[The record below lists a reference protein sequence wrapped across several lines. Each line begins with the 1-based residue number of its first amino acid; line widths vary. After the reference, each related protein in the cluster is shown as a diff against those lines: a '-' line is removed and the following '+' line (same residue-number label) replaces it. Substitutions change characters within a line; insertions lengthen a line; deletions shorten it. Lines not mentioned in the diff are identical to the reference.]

1 MSKDYHPTDVPTPM
15 TVEASARLNP
25 VWRDMLIDDL
35 SGMVLLASIHPDN
48 NRPEGDE
55 DVVARALM
63 FRPDGELGRLTIRS
77 GMLRMADETFVD
89 DLGGTCSDATPWATL
104 KLLQSYSC
112 LAIETLHAVMKLPV
126 ITLPSAKNGNPVRA
140 DRTRENACTGL

>member
-1 MSKDYHPTDVPTPM
+1 M

-89 DLGGTCSDATPWATL
+89 DLGERARTPL
-104 KLLQSYSC
+104 R
-112 LAIETLHAVMKLPV
+112 
-126 ITLPSAKNGNPVRA
+126 GR
-140 DRTRENACTGL
+140 R

>member
-1 MSKDYHPTDVPTPM
+1 M

-89 DLGGTCSDATPWATL
+89 DLGGTCSDAHSVGDVETPSE
-104 KLLQSYSC
+104 LLLSRHRDVARGDEAAGDHAAQREERRPGEGRPNPREC
-112 LAIETLHAVMKLPV
+112 LHRIMTPTKVAIDYA
-126 ITLPSAKNGNPVRA
+126 
-140 DRTRENACTGL
+140 